1 MTDNAPAR
9 FDAERGA
16 WILTT
21 YADVS
26 VALRDKRLSLAGS
39 GDDSTAELATYRD
52 VVSHALSSQ
61 RLAEWRA
68 AMVRSAGRFADA
80 LPDNQQVDLVAT
92 FARPWSVEVAAIVA
106 GATLPDS
113 TRLAAL
119 ANEIFLAAANATSSD
134 PQPDTHRAVAEL
146 SRGLPGPDPVI
157 AVQTFVALTQ
167 TMPCL
172 LAGAWLA
179 LLSDVEFMHR
189 LRTTPNLISRAADEL
204 LRITSPS
211 RAVFRCADAD
221 ICIGAASIAAGERVI
236 LMIAA
241 ANLDAA
247 QFCDPTRID
256 PSRGSVGHLALGMGM
271 HPCLGASL
279 VRAALTCA
287 TTALLNATTS
297 VDRAGQVDWL
307 DGFAIRAPTSLP
319 VVLRRAV

>member
-1 MTDNAPAR
+1 MTENAPAR

-26 VALRDKRLSLAGS
+26 VALRDERLSLAGA
-39 GDDSTAELATYRD
+39 GDNSTAALTTFRD

-61 RLAEWRA
+61 RLAVWRA
-68 AMVRSAGRFADA
+68 AMVQSARRFADA
-80 LPDNQQVDLVAT
+80 LHDNQPVDLVTA
-92 FARPWSVEVAAIVA
+92 FARPWSIEVAAIIA
-106 GATLPDS
+106 GATRPES
-113 TRLAAL
+113 TRLAAS
-119 ANEIFLAAANATSSD
+119 AHEIFLAAANATNSD
-134 PQPDTHRAVAEL
+134 PQPDTHRAIAKL
-146 SRGLPGPDPVI
+146 SRGLAGPDPVI

-167 TMPCL
+167 TLPCL

-179 LLSDVEFMHR
+179 LLSDAELMHR
-189 LRTTPNLISRAADEL
+189 LRTTPNLVPRAVDEL

-221 ICIGAASIAAGERVI
+221 ISIGAAKIASGERVI
-236 LMIAA
+236 LMISA

-247 QFCDPTRID
+247 QFSDPTHID
-256 PSRGSVGHLALGMGM
+256 PSRGSMGHLALGMGM

-287 TTALLNATTS
+287 TTALLDATTCIEL
-297 VDRAGQVDWL
+297 AGQVDWL